1 MIQRSAN
8 KPLEHAVAKV
18 QSNGIEIEYEEFGS
32 PDAPVLLLVMGLGMQ
47 LLAWPKPFCE
57 LLVAAGFRVI
67 RFDNRD
73 VGLSSKIEGGKTPS
87 MLRMILSLL
96 FGWKFKQPPYTLDDM
111 TADTV
116 GLLDA
121 LGIRQAHIVGASM
134 GGMIVQTLAAR
145 YPERVLSLT
154 SIMSTSGDRKAS
166 AMEFRD
172 LRKIFLRPQP
182 PANATRDQVVEH
194 MATTAEYVGSAAHL
208 REVSHLRAMLSE
220 SFDRGYYPDGFM
232 RQTCAIVAHGS
243 RRDLLRQIKAPTL
256 VIHGKRD
263 ILVPPGG
270 GLDTAVHIHGAR
282 LELVDDMGHDLPP
295 ALWPLISDLVSQHC
309 QRSVAPA
316 VAPEAAAS
324 ASAV

>member
-1 MIQRSAN
+1 M
-8 KPLEHAVAKV
+8 AKV
-18 QSNGIEIEYEEFGS
+18 QSNGIEIEYEEFGDK
-32 PDAPVLLLVMGLGMQ
+32 DAPVLLLVMGLGMQ

-73 VGLSSKIEGGKTPS
+73 VGLSSKIEGRKTPS

-96 FGWKFKQPPYTLDDM
+96 FGWKFKRPPYTLDDM

-145 YPERVLSLT
+145 YPERVLSMT

-194 MATTAEYVGSAAHL
+194 MATTAEFVGSAEHL

-243 RRDLLRQIKAPTL
+243 RRDLLSQIKAPTL

-263 ILVPPGG
+263 ILVPPRG

-282 LELVDDMGHDLPP
+282 MELVDDMGHDLPP
-295 ALWPLISDLVSQHC
+295 ALWPLISGLVSQHC
-309 QRSVAPA
+309 LRSSTPA
-316 VAPEAAAS
+316 LAPEAATS
-324 ASAV
+324 ASAI